1 MQLTM
6 RSAGQSDVP
15 FLTKIYNQAI
25 LAGGCTCDTE
35 PVSESNRQNWLREH
49 EKMPRYPIMICEE
62 DGKAV
67 GYAYLT
73 AYRPGRKAVNHVA
86 EVSYYLDFAVHGRN
100 IGSFMLKELLKI
112 AKRSEITVLIAILL
126 DCNRASVALLEKHGF
141 REWGRL
147 PQIVQLES
155 GAVDHLIYGRK
166 L

>member
-6 RSAGQSDVP
+6 RPVEQGDIP

-35 PVSESNRQNWLREH
+35 LVSEDNRQNWLREH
-49 EKMPRYPIMICEE
+49 EKTPRYPIMICEE
-62 DGKAV
+62 DGKVV
-67 GYAYLT
+67 GYAYFT
-73 AYRPGRKAVNHVA
+73 AYRPGRKAVGHVA

-100 IGSFMLKELLKI
+100 IGSFMLKEMLKI
-112 AKRSEITVLIAILL
+112 AERLEITVLIAILL
-126 DCNRASVALLEKHGF
+126 DCNQASVALLEKYGF

-147 PQIVQLES
+147 PQIVQFES
-155 GAVDHLIYGRK
+155 GTVDHLIYGRR